1 MLTDPK
7 RFESFASRHF
17 RAAARQ
23 IHNAPAAP
31 AAAHKVPQ
39 NTAFST
45 SRGSA
50 AAECG
55 FFTRA
60 RVLFSPYCRAARG
73 HPRGVSIF

>member
-60 RVLFSPYCRAARG
+60 RLVFPLLPRREG